1 MTHTHTTQKAAGAS
15 NTNGL
20 HTDTTGTYFRTDGAI
35 NQAHDG
41 KAIATQLAHLATAGH
56 IVHKGSAGD
65 FTVCK
70 YGMTRYCKDF
80 TELQAFARQLG
91 VTW

>member
-1 MTHTHTTQKAAGAS
+1 MIDTTTMQKAAGAS

-20 HTDTTGTYFRTDGAI
+20 HTDTTGANFRTDGAI

-41 KAIATQLAHLATAGH
+41 KAIATQLAHLTIAGH
-56 IVHKGSAGD
+56 HVHQGGAGD
-65 FTVCK
+65 YSVCK

-80 TELQAFARQLG
+80 AELQDFAKQLG
-91 VTW
+91 VKP